1 MKDLLD
7 VALAGGYAVPSFCAW
22 SGEVMEVVLR
32 CARDL
37 RSPVVLMQGPMEFY
51 LHEPASLAAIAR
63 AMLERYP
70 EVPAAL
76 HLDHGSSLDM
86 VRTCLDGGYT
96 SVMLDYSARPFAENV
111 AALRE
116 VASRAHPQGVTVEG
130 ELGAVGRVDDS
141 TREGTADCTLTDPAQ
156 AAQFVAQS
164 GVDALAVS
172 IGNAHGHYTR
182 LPRLDFDRLAEIR
195 RQVGVPLVLH
205 GGSGTPDADLRRAI
219 ALGIAKVNV
228 ASDLVHA
235 VRTSLVEQW
244 HESEKKWTPE
254 AIAVAYGR
262 TEAVVRRWIE
272 RLGAA
277 GKAGKGG

>member
-1 MKDLLD
+1 MRSLLD
-7 VALAGGYAVPSFCAW
+7 AALAGGFAVPSFCAW
-22 SGEVMEVVLR
+22 SGEMMEVVLR
-32 CARDL
+32 CARQL
-37 RSPVVLMQGPMEFY
+37 RSPVVLMQGPMEFC
-51 LHEPASLAAIAR
+51 LHEPASLAGIAR
-63 AMLERYP
+63 AMLDRYP
-70 EVPAAL
+70 EVPVAL
-76 HLDHGSSLDM
+76 HLDHGSSIDM
-86 VRTCLDGGYT
+86 VQACLEGGYT
-96 SVMLDYSARPFAENV
+96 SVMLDYSARPFGENA

-116 VASRAHPQGVTVEG
+116 VASLAHPRGVSVEG

-141 TREGTADCTLTDPAQ
+141 TGEGTADCTLTDPTQ
-156 AAQFVAQS
+156 AAEFVARS

-195 RQVGVPLVLH
+195 RQVDVPLVLH
-205 GGSGTPDADLRRAI
+205 GGSGTPDDDLRRAI

-244 HESEKKWTPE
+244 RESEKKWTPE
-254 AIAVAYGR
+254 AVAVAFGR
-262 TEAVVRRWIE
+262 TDSIVRRWIE

-277 GKAGKGG
+277 GKAKGG